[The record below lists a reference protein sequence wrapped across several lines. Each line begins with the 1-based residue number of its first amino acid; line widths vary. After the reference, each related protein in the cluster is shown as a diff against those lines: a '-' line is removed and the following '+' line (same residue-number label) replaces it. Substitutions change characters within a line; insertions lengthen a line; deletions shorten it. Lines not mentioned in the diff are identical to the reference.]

1 MEPRGVWEVRRVVVA
16 IAKGIIDGLAI
27 LAIMAILGCDGQ
39 INLFGSPTQ
48 VQGLPAA
55 SPSPT
60 ASPSPS
66 ASPTVN
72 PCGPVVGVNLSGDT
86 SVLIGSVFK
95 VHVTPVSPS
104 GPLEGTL
111 DYCNAGRFPTIE
123 ALSTNLRCVGAC
135 NGFGPQFLAQG
146 VGPFSVTVRVEGASA
161 VFAGTVTR

>member
-1 MEPRGVWEVRRVVVA
+1 MVRSIRHVAYLGAFVVVSLL
-16 IAKGIIDGLAI
+16 GMLA
-27 LAIMAILGCDGQ
+27 AC
-39 INLFGSPTQ
+39 N
-48 VQGLPAA
+48 VQRCSEGAVCHASNSSGPSAVA